1 MSQPTTRHSQ
11 SNAVPMDGHYWTEL
25 RQAISST
32 SGFKRWILEENVP
45 AQVPEDDMVQLY
57 LRRTLETLAY

>member
-1 MSQPTTRHSQ
+1 MSQLTTRHSQ
-11 SNAVPMDGHYWTEL
+11 SNAVSDGHYWTEL

-32 SGFKRWILEENVP
+32 SGFKRWILEENLS